1 MRKSFSKKMQVIAL
15 TTLIMCDTT
24 WAGMRNE
31 LPRDGNEENAKSA
44 ISHGGQILTKS
55 LPRVTSPFNIP
66 GITSLSVNSLPDDQ
80 RLMPSIGNGHV
91 ATVIRGDAVFMNGLY
106 NGHNITSHRAK
117 MPAVFI
123 RNINSSSFQEQ
134 RFTLDFAAG
143 MFVEEIA
150 AKDVSV
156 KIKMF
161 AHRTIKQLLVTMV
174 TVQNAGSANVRLGL
188 NSSRIADTEDLDIT
202 HAVNQSIGI
211 ISGRTKEME
220 YDVTGLQDVTMV
232 HTVIPEEISVEPF
245 QKTTR
250 LFLLSVDLDP
260 TTAKKSF
267 DKGVQM
273 FFNGNLES
281 SHVSGWADVW
291 RNGRIDLNGNDTLAT
306 LAYSSLYYIISSLPL
321 GPTPDFVGLS
331 PGDLA
336 HGEGHQ
342 DYMGHVFWDQET
354 WMYPP
359 ILLLH
364 SKMGEAIVQTRVRT
378 LDAAIQTAKM
388 RGYKGA
394 MYPWETALSGL
405 DVTEIPIYFLNEQH
419 ITGDISF
426 ALRQYLYMTRDIRF
440 LKESGIELVQ
450 EIAEFWASRVFLNYS
465 TNMYEIHD
473 VMPPDEWH
481 KKVNNSAFTNAVA
494 KLSLLLPEFVG
505 NVMNIKPDPKYKA
518 IADKMYIPYD
528 KQLDYHP
535 EFDGYTKNEPVK
547 QADVVLMGF
556 PLMINMDESTRRND
570 FRIYEAVTS
579 KGPAMTWSMFS
590 IGNLE
595 IGDITKA
602 STQFTR
608 QLLNVAKPFNVWTEL
623 DDGTGAVNF
632 ITGMGGFL
640 QSLLFGYGGF
650 RLRPDRIDFHGR
662 LPPST
667 SSFNITGLDY
677 LGGSIDFYF
686 TKDTTIVRLTK
697 AAEFTLTLKYEEK
710 AFTLKQN
717 EIQMFSSTKASIVP
731 DLPLTLDR
739 NSANHVLFSS
749 VLLIISALFCSKL
762 YIC

>member
-1 MRKSFSKKMQVIAL
+1 MLVIAL
-15 TTLIMCDTT
+15 IILNFCDTVWT
-24 WAGMRNE
+24 ESRLE
-31 LPRDGNEENAKSA
+31 SPREGNEENVKTT
-44 ISHGGQILTKS
+44 ICHGGQNLMKS
-55 LPRVTSPFNIP
+55 LPRVTSPFSIP
-66 GITSLSVNSLPDDQ
+66 GITALFTNRLPEDQ

-123 RNINSSSFQEQ
+123 RNVTTSSQQ
-134 RFTLDFAAG
+134 RQRYTLDLAAG
-143 MFVEEIA
+143 MFVEELA
-150 AKDVSV
+150 ATDISV
-156 KIKMF
+156 RIKMF
-161 AHRTIKQLLVTMV
+161 AHRTIQQLLVTML
-174 TVQNAGSANVRLGL
+174 TVRNAGSASVRLGL
-188 NSSRIADTEDLDIT
+188 NSSRIADTEDLEIT
-202 HAVNQSIGI
+202 HTGNQSVGI
-211 ISGRTKEME
+211 ISGRTKEKE
-220 YDVTGLQDVTMV
+220 YDVTGLQDVTMI
-232 HTVIPEEISVEPF
+232 HTVIPEEISVEPL
-245 QKTTR
+245 QETTH

-260 TTAKKSF
+260 ATAKKSF
-267 DKGVQM
+267 DEGVEM
-273 FFNGNLES
+273 FFKGNLES
-281 SHVSGWADVW
+281 SHVNGWADVW
-291 RNGRIDLNGNDTLAT
+291 KNGRIDFNGNETLAT
-306 LAYSSLYYIISSLPL
+306 LAYSSLYYILSSLPL
-321 GPTPDFVGLS
+321 GPTPGFVGLS

-336 HGEGHQ
+336 HGSGDQ

-364 SKMGEAIVQTRVRT
+364 SKIGEAIVQTRVRT
-378 LDAAIQTAKM
+378 LDAALQTARM
-388 RGYKGA
+388 RGYRGA

-405 DVTEIPIYFLNEQH
+405 DVTAIPIYFLNEQH

-426 ALRQYLYMTRDIRF
+426 ALRQYIYMTRDIRF
-440 LKESGIELVQ
+440 LNESGIKLVQ
-450 EIAEFWASRVFLNYS
+450 EIAEFWASRVFLNSS

-481 KKVNNSAFTNAVA
+481 KQVNNSAFTNAVA

-528 KQLDYHP
+528 RQLDYHP
-535 EFDGYTKNEPVK
+535 EFDGYTRNESVK

-556 PLMINMDESTRRND
+556 PLLINMAESTRKND
-570 FRIYEAVTS
+570 LRIYEAVTS
-579 KGPAMTWSMFS
+579 TGPAMTWSMFS

-595 IGDITKA
+595 IGDITLA
-602 STQFTR
+602 ATQFTR
-608 QLLNVAKPFNVWTEL
+608 QLLNVAEPFNVWTEL

-650 RLRPDRIDFHGR
+650 RLYPDMIVFHGR

-667 SSFNITGLDY
+667 TSFNITGLDY

-686 TKDTTIVRLTK
+686 TEDTTIVKLTK
-697 AAEFTLTLKYEEK
+697 AANFTLNLKYDEK
-710 AFTLKQN
+710 TVTLKQN
-717 EIQMFSSTKASIVP
+717 EILKFTPTKAAIVP
-731 DLPLTLDR
+731 DIPNALER
-739 NSANHVLFSS
+739 NSANPALFSS
-749 VLLIISALFCSKL
+749 VLLIISVMYCTKY

>member
-1 MRKSFSKKMQVIAL
+1 MSFSKKMLVIAL
-15 TTLIMCDTT
+15 TILILSDTI
-24 WAGMRNE
+24 WGGMRNE
-31 LPRDGNEENAKSA
+31 LPIDGNEENAKTA
-44 ISHGGQILTKS
+44 ISHGGQIRTKS
-55 LPRVTSPFNIP
+55 PSRVTSPFSIP
-66 GITSLSVNSLPDDQ
+66 GITTLSVYSLPEDQ
-80 RLMPSIGNGHV
+80 RPMPSIGNGHV

-123 RNINSSSFQEQ
+123 RNVVLNSSSVQKQ
-134 RFTLDFAAG
+134 RFTLDLAAG
-143 MFVEEIA
+143 MFVEELA
-150 AKDVSV
+150 AKDISV
-156 KIKMF
+156 RIKMF
-161 AHRTIKQLLVTMV
+161 AHRTMKQLLVTMV
-174 TVQNAGSANVRLGL
+174 TVRNAGSATVRLGL
-188 NSSRIADTEDLDIT
+188 NSSKIADTEDLEIT

-232 HTVIPEEISVEPF
+232 HTVIPEEISVDPLKE
-245 QKTTR
+245 TTH
-250 LFLLSVDLDP
+250 LFLLSVDIDP
-260 TTAKKSF
+260 ATAKKSF
-267 DKGVQM
+267 NEGVEM

-281 SHVSGWADVW
+281 SHVNGWADVW
-291 RNGRIDLNGNDTLAT
+291 RNGRIDFNGNDTLAT
-306 LAYSSLYYIISSLPL
+306 LAYSSLYYIISSLPV

-336 HGEGHQ
+336 HGAGHQ

-364 SKMGEAIVQTRVRT
+364 SKIGEAIVQTRVRT

-394 MYPWETALSGL
+394 MYPWETALS
-405 DVTEIPIYFLNEQH
+405 
-419 ITGDISF
+419 
-426 ALRQYLYMTRDIRF
+426 
-440 LKESGIELVQ
+440 
-450 EIAEFWASRVFLNYS
+450 
-465 TNMYEIHD
+465 D

-535 EFDGYTKNEPVK
+535 EFDGYTKKEPVK

-556 PLMINMDESTRRND
+556 PLLINMAESTRRND
-570 FRIYEAVTS
+570 LRIYEAVTS

-595 IGDITKA
+595 IGDITRA

-667 SSFNITGLDY
+667 SSFSITGLDY

-686 TKDTTIVRLTK
+686 TEDTTFVRMTK
-697 AAEFTLTLKYEEK
+697 AAEFTLTLKYDEK

-717 EIQMFSSTKASIVP
+717 EIKMFSSTKASIVP
-731 DLPLTLDR
+731 DLPLVLDR
-739 NSANHVLFSS
+739 NSANFVSFSLVL
-749 VLLIISALFCSKL
+749 VTVSAMFCSKL